1 MRISDWSSDVCS
13 SDLLILAASIDQP
26 QTLWASRT
34 GDYSMFGRSTP
45 IADDDAFTATMNAR
59 QLNEI
64 VDLIP
69 KQHLLALTVG
79 GVWKLGGSKSDVL
92 TPTTF
97 RTRPQPST
105 VANSLE
111 ALYVGETE
119 IYFTNK
125 GRKDRDLAYTFD
137 APASD

>member
-79 GVWKLGGSKSDVL
+79 GVWQIGGSDSDVL
-92 TPTTF
+92 TPTTVS
-97 RTRPQPST
+97 TRPQPST
-105 VANSLE
+105 GAKRLE
-111 ALYVGETE
+111 LGSV
-119 IYFTNK
+119 
-125 GRKDRDLAYTFD
+125 
-137 APASD
+137 PV